1 VTNTVDLA
9 RSSFTRAVTVVVP
22 SETAVTTPVESTT
35 ATLGSDDVHST
46 PLGVVTKRP
55 IDVADNVKANELP
68 IWVVPPM
75 TRVFTAGVNVSARPG
90 GANGSVR
97 ESPEHAMHVAAIT
110 SLARTEREA
119 RIKSPLLKSTNRP
132 RRVSEP

>member
-35 ATLGSDDVHST
+35 ATFGSDDVHST
-46 PLGVVTKRP
+46 PLGVVTERP

-68 IWVVPPM
+68 I
-75 TRVFTAGVNVSARPG
+75 
-90 GANGSVR
+90 
-97 ESPEHAMHVAAIT
+97 
-110 SLARTEREA
+110 
-119 RIKSPLLKSTNRP
+119 
-132 RRVSEP
+132 